1 MFEPWWHGE
10 WDRSSKLRSLV
21 KDNLQRDM
29 LLLMLNCFGRI
40 FLTEK
45 RIVQKNYVITKSYLV
60 AMIFFS
66 RMDSSFVNSIA
77 G

>member
-1 MFEPWWHGE
+1 
-10 WDRSSKLRSLV
+10 
-21 KDNLQRDM
+21 M

-40 FLTEK
+40 FLTER
-45 RIVQKNYVITKSYLV
+45 RIVQKNYVITISYLV

-77 G
+77 GIKLVSWCISDNFAREYKRYMTMNLLL